1 MREKRAGGV
10 GGERI
15 DGGRLEFSC
24 YFATS
29 NTTSEDLAQT
39 NGICFVACWIYQ
51 KQNGISWKTVFTF
64 RKIFLGVKR
73 QINMFGSSIRQHHT
87 LCSKV
92 FCYKS
97 KPLIPIQNRAGE
109 KTVYHITKHL
119 EFDFNFPD
127 FNNGKPGLL

>member
-51 KQNGISWKTVFTF
+51 KQNGISWKTKKCTLM
-64 RKIFLGVKR
+64 FL
-73 QINMFGSSIRQHHT
+73 ILFSIRSLILWIYSMLVRIT
-87 LCSKV
+87 
-92 FCYKS
+92 
-97 KPLIPIQNRAGE
+97 KPLW
-109 KTVYHITKHL
+109 
-119 EFDFNFPD
+119 DFQD
-127 FNNGKPGLL
+127 QLLQTTAVAAS